1 MKTWL
6 KDNLLLFLTFTGVLS
21 GFVLGICL
29 RTFDL
34 SQEAI
39 LLIAY
44 PGELFMRLLKLMIL
58 PLIIA
63 SLIAKMNGMIALR
76 TIVYFILT
84 SLLSACVGL
93 VLVIIIHPGNPEV
106 KTLLGSGTTEDKKID
121 ITDNFLDLGRNLIPD
136 NLFRAAFQTA
146 GTKYISDS
154 GMDDLTKILSYRS
167 GTNTLG
173 IIFFCL
179 TFGTV
184 LGSLGKKAQLVI
196 DFFKIIDEVI
206 MKMVNAIMWISPVGI
221 SSVICAKILGVA
233 NLGSVMSQLALFII
247 TVCSGIF

>member
-1 MKTWL
+1 M
-6 KDNLLLFLTFTGVLS
+6 
-21 GFVLGICL
+21 L
-29 RTFDL
+29 RR
-34 SQEAI
+34 
-39 LLIAY
+39 Y
-44 PGELFMRLLKLMIL
+44 
-58 PLIIA
+58 
-63 SLIAKMNGMIALR
+63 
-76 TIVYFILT
+76 
-84 SLLSACVGL
+84 L
-93 VLVIIIHPGNPEV
+93 VDDQL
-106 KTLLGSGTTEDKKID
+106 
-121 ITDNFLDLGRNLIPD
+121 NF
-136 NLFRAAFQTA
+136 
-146 GTKYISDS
+146 
-154 GMDDLTKILSYRS
+154 RS

-247 TVCSGIF
+247 TVCSGIFIYQFTILQVISPSFFGHNYKKYFVAGNLLCVCP

>member
-1 MKTWL
+1 MMNNFPKLTMDSMKTWL

-63 SLIAKMNGMIALR
+63 SLITGAASLNAKMNGMIALR

-106 KTLLGSGTTEDKKID
+106 KTLLGSGRKIHLTVDLIFSLHTRNNPGQED
-121 ITDNFLDLGRNLIPD
+121 
-136 NLFRAAFQTA
+136 
-146 GTKYISDS
+146 
-154 GMDDLTKILSYRS
+154 
-167 GTNTLG
+167 
-173 IIFFCL
+173 
-179 TFGTV
+179 
-184 LGSLGKKAQLVI
+184 
-196 DFFKIIDEVI
+196 
-206 MKMVNAIMWISPVGI
+206 
-221 SSVICAKILGVA
+221 
-233 NLGSVMSQLALFII
+233 
-247 TVCSGIF
+247 

>member
-1 MKTWL
+1 MYLAFTFRDSQKIMMNNFPKLTMDSMKTWL
-6 KDNLLLFLTFTGVLS
+6 KENLLLFLTFTGVLS

-63 SLIAKMNGMIALR
+63 SLITGAASLNAKMNGMIALR
-76 TIVYFILT
+76 TIAYFIIT

-106 KTLLGSGTTEDKKID
+106 KTLLGSGKKNTWYPGAI
-121 ITDNFLDLGRNLIPD
+121 ILPSYKELLRK
-136 NLFRAAFQTA
+136 RR
-146 GTKYISDS
+146 
-154 GMDDLTKILSYRS
+154 LT
-167 GTNTLG
+167 
-173 IIFFCL
+173 
-179 TFGTV
+179 
-184 LGSLGKKAQLVI
+184 
-196 DFFKIIDEVI
+196 
-206 MKMVNAIMWISPVGI
+206 
-221 SSVICAKILGVA
+221 
-233 NLGSVMSQLALFII
+233 
-247 TVCSGIF
+247 

>member
-1 MKTWL
+1 MMNNFPKLTMDSMKTWL
-6 KDNLLLFLTFTGVLS
+6 KENLLLFLTFTGVLS

-63 SLIAKMNGMIALR
+63 SLITGAASLNAKMNGMIALR

-106 KTLLGSGTTEDKKID
+106 KTLLGSGRNIQFTV
-121 ITDNFLDLGRNLIPD
+121 DL
-136 NLFRAAFQTA
+136 
-146 GTKYISDS
+146 
-154 GMDDLTKILSYRS
+154 ILSLDTR
-167 GTNTLG
+167 N
-173 IIFFCL
+173 
-179 TFGTV
+179 
-184 LGSLGKKAQLVI
+184 
-196 DFFKIIDEVI
+196 
-206 MKMVNAIMWISPVGI
+206 N
-221 SSVICAKILGVA
+221 
-233 NLGSVMSQLALFII
+233 
-247 TVCSGIF
+247 

>member
-1 MKTWL
+1 MMNNFPKLTMDSMKTWL
-6 KDNLLLFLTFTGVLS
+6 KENLLLFLTFTGVLS

-63 SLIAKMNGMIALR
+63 SLITGAASLNAKMNGMIALR
-76 TIVYFILT
+76 TIAYFIIT

-106 KTLLGSGTTEDKKID
+106 KTLLGSGKKYSWYCGAI
-121 ITDNFLDLGRNLIPD
+121 ILPPYKELLRK
-136 NLFRAAFQTA
+136 RR
-146 GTKYISDS
+146 
-154 GMDDLTKILSYRS
+154 LT
-167 GTNTLG
+167 
-173 IIFFCL
+173 
-179 TFGTV
+179 
-184 LGSLGKKAQLVI
+184 
-196 DFFKIIDEVI
+196 
-206 MKMVNAIMWISPVGI
+206 
-221 SSVICAKILGVA
+221 
-233 NLGSVMSQLALFII
+233 
-247 TVCSGIF
+247 

>member
-1 MKTWL
+1 MYVVFIFRDSQTIMMNNFPKLTLDSMKTWL

-63 SLIAKMNGMIALR
+63 SLITGAASLNAKMNGMIALR

-106 KTLLGSGTTEDKKID
+106 KTLLGSGG
-121 ITDNFLDLGRNLIPD
+121 N
-136 NLFRAAFQTA
+136 
-146 GTKYISDS
+146 KYR
-154 GMDDLTKILSYRS
+154 LLW
-167 GTNTLG
+167 
-173 IIFFCL
+173 C
-179 TFGTV
+179 
-184 LGSLGKKAQLVI
+184 
-196 DFFKIIDEVI
+196 
-206 MKMVNAIMWISPVGI
+206 
-221 SSVICAKILGVA
+221 
-233 NLGSVMSQLALFII
+233 
-247 TVCSGIF
+247 